1 MPYPTTMFVRPADGL
16 KIRDPETGN
25 YLPETGQIVPRT
37 PFWLRRLKDGDV
49 VESTFTTPTAPAGTE
64 A

>member
-1 MPYPTTMFVRPADGL
+1 MAHPTTVSVRPASGL
-16 KIRDPETGN
+16 KIRDPETGH

-49 VESTFTTPTAPAGTE
+49 VECAAIIGTATAETE